1 MTALCVLAIAASLV
15 SPGAP
20 QVRTRSSADP
30 DLNEIASYTLTMDVV
45 NKVDRVNRSMLAT
58 LKTDPRFAEA
68 AKLETELEA
77 LRKKDETT
85 EAEDKRKEQIE
96 ARLEALTTR
105 QEKLF
110 NLNDAKT
117 LADMTAR
124 IQAFTPMV
132 SALQK
137 EGLSARDYAKFMLTL
152 IQTGFAAG
160 LQKAGMLKETPE
172 GVNPANIKFVLEHE
186 EDLKKLQQ
194 GMSDK

>member
-1 MTALCVLAIAASLV
+1 
-15 SPGAP
+15 
-20 QVRTRSSADP
+20 VRTRSSADP

-124 IQAFTPMV
+124 IQAFTPLV